1 MKNIKF
7 EGIMPA
13 IITPFDED
21 NKTINVQAAKDVI
34 DWQLGQGAD
43 GFYVLGATGEG
54 VLMGREEREV
64 MCEAA
69 VKHTAGRKPIICH
82 IASIN
87 FLEAVE
93 LAKHAEKVGADAL
106 AAVPPFYFGY
116 SDEQIFNYYKK
127 LAGSVNIPVIIYY
140 HPAAQANMRPELIAK
155 IFEID
160 NITGV
165 KWSSGD
171 YYSMLRLKDMTHG
184 EMNIINGPDETLLLG
199 LTSGADAGVGATYNC
214 MLPEY
219 IRLYKAFK
227 AGDLDKAREH
237 QFNVNRVIGV
247 MLKYG
252 VIPSAKAG
260 VEMQGIKV
268 GDAKFPMPA
277 FDAETRANFERDMK
291 AAGIPFA
298 E

>member
-1 MKNIKF
+1 MKNVKF

-13 IITPFDED
+13 IITPFNED
-21 NKTINVQAAKDVI
+21 NKTINVQAVKDII

-54 VLMGREEREV
+54 VLMGREEREL
-64 MCEAA
+64 MCETA
-69 VKHTAGRKPIICH
+69 VKHVAGRKPIICH

-93 LAKHAEKVGADAL
+93 LAKHAEKTGADAL

-116 SDEQIFNYYKK
+116 SDEEIFNYYKK

-165 KWSSGD
+165 KWSSSD
-171 YYSMLRLKDMTHG
+171 YYSMIKLKDMTHG
-184 EMNIINGPDETLLLG
+184 EMNIINGPDETLILG

-214 MLPEY
+214 MLPEF

-227 AGDLDKAREH
+227 AGDIAKAQQH
-237 QFNVNRVIGV
+237 QFNVNRVINV
-247 MLKYG
+247 LIKYG
-252 VIPSAKAG
+252 VIPGVKAG
-260 VEMQGIKV
+260 VQMLGYA
-268 GDAKFPMPA
+268 GGNAKFPFPV